1 MSFHPSVPRAVLLVA
16 ALALSACAGPRA
28 AYNPAMI
35 PELPTGE
42 ARCKVAASQS
52 NPLVTE
58 WPASEKA
65 NFEALLRQGSVAVSY
80 SGCVMRVLPRCR
92 LNGGYR
98 WQRTTPASD
107 FVQIDNEDDLY
118 AKLPLG
124 AVNLEAELKRSGHL
138 LVQTIVAGLLRLE
151 NPDAVSLPDAGECAQ
166 ATHIV
171 EALSVGAFSLSTGSS
186 AGGRANAGL
195 FDGAVGIGG
204 STGGSGRIVRSSGE
218 PQACSASTDD
228 APHPNCSA
236 PVQVFLRALPG
247 RGAEEGP
254 PGTTK
259 VDFVSANAN
268 SRWDVYIDDQVA
280 CTTPCS
286 RWVDSSRPVLLR
298 AREDG
303 FMAAPDKIRMLN
315 LGPDALGGPLQ
326 VQAHPTS
333 RGELLTGITFTSFG
347 GLALLSGITLSAVGC
362 PSGRSD
368 GMCTGGLISLAA
380 GSLVTA
386 GALWLIFDSAPRADI
401 VPARTSASVGRW

>member
-1 MSFHPSVPRAVLLVA
+1 MVLG
-16 ALALSACAGPRA
+16 ACAGPRGFG
-28 AYNPAMI
+28 PPPSVL
-35 PELPTGE
+35 PEFPSE
-42 ARCKVAASQS
+42 QARCKVAASQS

-92 LNGGYR
+92 LNGGYF
-98 WQRTTPASD
+98 WQRTTPATD
-107 FVQIDNEDDLY
+107 FVEIDNEDDLY

-138 LVQTIVAGLLRLE
+138 SVQTIVTGLLRLT
-151 NPDAVSLPDAGECAQ
+151 NPDAVSLPNEGECAQ
-166 ATHIV
+166 ATHVV
-171 EALSVGAFSLSTGSS
+171 EALSVGAFSLSTGGGARGGGS
-186 AGGRANAGL
+186 AGFFG
-195 FDGAVGIGG
+195 VGEVGG
-204 STGGSGRIVRSSGE
+204 STGGGGRLVRSSGE
-218 PQACSASTDD
+218 PQACSASTDE

-236 PVQVFLRALPG
+236 PIQVFLRALPG

-268 SRWDVYIDDQVA
+268 GRWDVYIDDAVA

-286 RWVDSSRPVLLR
+286 RWVDTSRPVLLR

-303 FMAAPDKIRMLN
+303 FMAAPDKIQMTN
-315 LGPDALGGPLQ
+315 LGADALAGPLQ

-333 RGELLTGITFTSFG
+333 RGELVTGLTFTSLG
-347 GLALLSGITLSAVGC
+347 GMALLTGITLSAVGC

-368 GMCTGGLISLAA
+368 GMCTGGLISLGA
-380 GSLVTA
+380 GSLITA
-386 GALWLIFDSAPRADI
+386 GALWLIFDSAPRANV
-401 VPARTSASVGRW
+401 VPARASASMGRW